1 MRWKTFFSL
10 LFFCLLTFNVDGQS
24 TLRLMSYNIR
34 HGAGLDERLDGW
46 ILTVLQKSLIGNI
59 RML

>member
-10 LFFCLLTFNVDGQS
+10 LFLCLLTFNVDGQS

-34 HGAGLDERLDGW
+34 HGAGLDERLDFDR
-46 ILTVLQKSLIGNI
+46 IGKATQ
-59 RML
+59 L

>member
-10 LFFCLLTFNVDGQS
+10 LFLCLLTFNVDGQS
-24 TLRLMSYNIR
+24 T
-34 HGAGLDERLDGW
+34 GW

>member
-10 LFFCLLTFNVDGQS
+10 LFLCLLTFNVDGQS

-34 HGAGLDERLDGW
+34 HGA
-46 ILTVLQKSLIGNI
+46 QKSLIGNI